1 MYTYILMQ
9 ITLIN
14 EKEQEGVN
22 ESVWKERRKEEII
35 NNTIT
40 KKTLN
45 VFYKCPEQI
54 ICKT

>member
-9 ITLIN
+9 ITIIN

-22 ESVWKERRKEEII
+22 ESVWKEGRKEEII

-45 VFYKCPEQI
+45 VFHKCPEQI

>member
-9 ITLIN
+9 ITIIN

-22 ESVWKERRKEEII
+22 ESVWKEGGKEEII